1 MAPLPIPQTDPK
13 ASYLASRAKID
24 AAVRRVLDGG
34 WYILGDE
41 VAAFERE
48 FAGFIGA
55 GHGIGVASGTDALVL
70 GLKALGVGPGDTVVT
85 VSHTAVATVAAIE
98 IAGATPILVDVDPAT
113 FTMDPTDLQGVLER
127 PGAPVKAVIPVH
139 LYGCPAA
146 IETICALAERHGAA
160 VLEDVSQAHGATV
173 GGRRL
178 GRFGALGAF
187 SLYPTKNL
195 GAFGDGG
202 VIVTESETIA
212 ERLKALREY
221 GWRRRYV
228 SDTAG
233 FNSRLDELQAA
244 ILRVKLTRL
253 EADNARRRA
262 IAALYDQGLADLPL
276 TRPTQ
281 APGVAHVYHQY
292 VVRLA
297 ERDRVKAALA
307 ERGVGSNIHYPLPV
321 HLQPAYQGRVA
332 TGPSGLRETE
342 ALTPEVLSLPMYPQL
357 DDAMAARVIEAI
369 HEALGA

>member
-1 MAPLPIPQTDPK
+1 MALPPIPQTDPR
-13 ASYLASRAKID
+13 ASYLVARSEID
-24 AAVRRVLDGG
+24 AAVRKVLDGG

-48 FAGFIGA
+48 FADFIGA
-55 GHGIGVASGTDALVL
+55 AHGIGVASGTDALVL
-70 GLKALGVGPGDTVVT
+70 GLKALGVGPGDGVIT

-98 IAGATPILVDVDPAT
+98 IAGATPILVDVDPQT
-113 FTMDPTDLQGVLER
+113 FTMDPEDLKAVLER
-127 PGAPVKAVIPVH
+127 PPAPVKAVIPVH

-146 IETICALAERHGAA
+146 IEAICALAERHGAA
-160 VLEDVSQAHGATV
+160 VLEDVSQAHGAAV
-173 GGRRL
+173 GARRL

-202 VIVTESETIA
+202 VIVTESEAIA
-212 ERLKALREY
+212 ERLRALREY
-221 GWRRRYV
+221 GWRRRYI

-262 IAALYDQGLADLPL
+262 IAAMYDKGLADLPL

-281 APGVAHVYHQY
+281 TPGAVHVYHQY

-297 ERDRVKAALA
+297 GRDRLKTALA
-307 ERGVGSNIHYPLPV
+307 ERGIGSNIHYPLPV

-332 TGPSGLRETE
+332 MGPARLWQTEGLTGEI
-342 ALTPEVLSLPMYPQL
+342 LSLPMYPQL
-357 DDAMAARVIEAI
+357 EDAMAARVIDAVR
-369 HEALGA
+369 EALGA